1 MIPMPT
7 WTPEVW
13 TLLGPLIAL
22 CLGGCVMMALDLV
35 PAAKRWPIG
44 WLALVPLAAAA
55 WMLSRLWEA
64 PLAGAQQLLGGALRV
79 DGLAI
84 FTSELILA
92 AAALALVTADRYLAA
107 AENDQR
113 AEFHALALF
122 AVAGMVLL
130 VSADELMTVFLALEL
145 LSFPTYVL
153 CAFRRN
159 QIKSNESALKYFV
172 LGTFSMIHQRG

>member
-84 FTSELILA
+84 FTSCGPPPAWKRTKEPFPSKPWLSPA
-92 AAALALVTADRYLAA
+92 SWVT
-107 AENDQR
+107 
-113 AEFHALALF
+113 
-122 AVAGMVLL
+122 
-130 VSADELMTVFLALEL
+130 
-145 LSFPTYVL
+145 P
-153 CAFRRN
+153 
-159 QIKSNESALKYFV
+159 
-172 LGTFSMIHQRG
+172 